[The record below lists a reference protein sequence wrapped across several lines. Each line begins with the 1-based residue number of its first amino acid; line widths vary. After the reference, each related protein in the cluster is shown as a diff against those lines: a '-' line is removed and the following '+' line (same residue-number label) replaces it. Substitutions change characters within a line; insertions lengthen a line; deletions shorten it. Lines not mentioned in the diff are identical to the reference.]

1 MKIDTE
7 IVAAKSNQN
16 APNTTPISLKLEA
29 IDQAKCVVIYF
40 YSVQGTVDLVLFP
53 KTAQSSWHSVQQ
65 FACTSS
71 IIHISL
77 LNCKDCDLVSWC
89 LGLSCSG

>member
-1 MKIDTE
+1 MLWLINFLLSENFKQLQFKLMKIDTE

-53 KTAQSSWHSVQQ
+53 KTAQSS
-65 FACTSS
+65 
-71 IIHISL
+71 
-77 LNCKDCDLVSWC
+77 
-89 LGLSCSG
+89 

>member
-1 MKIDTE
+1 MLWLINFLLSENFKQLQFKLMKIDTE

-29 IDQAKCVVIYF
+29 IDKAKCVVIYI

-53 KTAQSSWHSVQQ
+53 KTAQSS
-65 FACTSS
+65 
-71 IIHISL
+71 
-77 LNCKDCDLVSWC
+77 
-89 LGLSCSG
+89 